1 MDFELTQDQK
11 DIKNA
16 AREFAV
22 NEFTKEKA
30 EEYDRNEEF
39 PFDLW
44 KKACELGFI
53 GVHFPEE
60 YGGAGMG
67 VLENILIVE
76 EFCRADSTIGS
87 ALLLSDFSSEV
98 VMRFGSEEQ
107 KKEVLP
113 KVAGGEAITAGCYTE
128 SEAGSDLT
136 AIKTKAE
143 KDGDEWVINGSK
155 TFITNGNIADYYIV
169 LAVTDP
175 DAQPRYRGFSTFLV
189 KKDTPG
195 LKTTKIG
202 GKLGI
207 RASPTAEVVFKDVR
221 VDGSAVIGELNR
233 GFYQVL
239 EFFDESR
246 IEIAAQ
252 ALGIAQGAFDR
263 IVNYVKQRKQF
274 GQPIGAFQAL
284 QHRIADLKTQLEAA
298 RLLIYKAAWNYD
310 QGRIDPGLTSM
321 AKYYAGKLAVKIC
334 DEAVQMHGGYG
345 YIAEYEVERFL
356 RDAKITEIYEGTKE
370 VQLNTIARDILGKFR

>member
-1 MDFELTQDQK
+1 MNFELTQEQK

-16 AREFAV
+16 AREFAT

-30 EEYDRNEEF
+30 EEYDRKEEF

-44 KKACELGFI
+44 KKSCELGFI

-67 VLENILIVE
+67 ILENTLIVE

-87 ALLLSDFSSEV
+87 AVILSDFSSEV
-98 VMRFGSEEQ
+98 VMRFGDEEQ

-128 SEAGSDLT
+128 PEAGSDLT
-136 AIKTKAE
+136 AIKTRAE

-169 LAVTDP
+169 LAVTNP

-195 LKTTKIG
+195 LSTNKIS

-221 VDGSAVIGELNR
+221 VDESAVIGELNR

-263 IVNYVKQRKQF
+263 IINYVKQRKQF

-284 QHRIADLKTQLEAA
+284 QHRIADLRTQLEAA

-345 YIAEYEVERFL
+345 YIAEYEVERFF